1 MIKSMTGYGRV
12 ESNIQGIKVTV
23 DIRTVNHKYHEIMF
37 KMPKDLYIIEDL
49 MRKKVKEYL
58 KRGRVDVFITID
70 REQNPNQIL
79 KVDWNL
85 VDQYLN
91 IVKEFNKRVN
101 TNESIEFRDLVS
113 LPDIINLGHNL
124 MDVEVLKPAFLEIID
139 SACRNLTKMRVIEG
153 ENLQI
158 DLTSR
163 IDILKKL
170 LDEIITRAPSVVLD
184 YRERLVNRISEWL
197 NGVVELDESRI
208 LNEVAF
214 YTDKASIDEETTRIK
229 SHFDQF
235 ISILHEEEP
244 VGRKLDFLI
253 QEMNRE
259 VNTIGS
265 KANDLFLSRLVVE
278 MKSELEKLREQ
289 VQNVE

>member
-124 MDVEVLKPAFLEIID
+124 MDVEVLKPEILEIID

-163 IDILKKL
+163 IDILKNL